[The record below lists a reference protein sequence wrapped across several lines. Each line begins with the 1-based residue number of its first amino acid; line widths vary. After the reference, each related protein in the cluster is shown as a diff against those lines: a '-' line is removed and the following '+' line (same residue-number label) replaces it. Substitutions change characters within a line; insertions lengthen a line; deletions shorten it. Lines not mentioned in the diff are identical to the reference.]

1 MQKIK
6 LLLVEDDEDD
16 FILTKDLLDEFMG
29 EDYQLDWEKTVND
42 ARKALYRN
50 EHDLCLM
57 DYQLGSE
64 DGIQLLKEVSG
75 VRFTG
80 PIIMLTGLKDKK
92 LDAMALKA
100 GAVDYLVK
108 ANLTRDHLERAIRY
122 AIARKEAQFERDE
135 RLRAESA
142 SRAKSEFLAHL
153 SHELRTPLT
162 AILGYSDMLYGK
174 VSDLEDKSYLQ
185 IIHQNGKHLLGLLN
199 DVLDLSKIE
208 AGKLEI
214 EKGYVDLESFFTDI
228 YLLMNVKAEDKNL
241 EFQVNFNGGN
251 YPSIYTDPIRLRQVL
266 INLIGNALKF
276 TKEGEVHVDISTE
289 EYRFGSSDTAKE
301 CLTVCVSDTGI
312 GIDNEKISS
321 IFQPFTQVANAN
333 DSFEPGTGLGLTIS
347 RELMLRMGGNLSV
360 ESVVNKGSRF
370 YCRLILENHRELDKR
385 ELSLRNTQGDFRPE
399 FDKCYEGCVLVVDD
413 LLDIRRL
420 IGHIIAMTGVE
431 VIYAQNGI
439 EAVDMLQVA
448 KENQKNIDMVLM
460 DIQMPQMD
468 GRTAASKMRMSGFEQ
483 PIVALTASSMKGDKE
498 KCLAAGFSDFLGKP
512 VETSQLYEVLDKY
525 LERKDTR
532 SSTTKTISQINT
544 NAAVANKVRTPRIAE
559 KSDMQVESN
568 VTGRKASDH
577 TTGKVLVIE
586 DNIDACTITAMLI
599 EQLGWEVET
608 AYTGKEALEKVRDN
622 EIGIIFFDVNL
633 PDMNGFTLVK
643 EIKKR
648 NDSIFFIALSGED
661 VSREID
667 AELGVKHHLMKPV
680 NASMLEDMLVKA
692 S

>member
-29 EDYQLDWEKTVND
+29 DDYQLDWKKTVNE

-122 AIARKEAQFERDE
+122 AIARKEAQRERDE

-241 EFQVNFNGGN
+241 EFQVNFNGEN
-251 YPSIYTDPIRLRQVL
+251 YPSIHTDPIRLRQVL

-276 TKEGEVHVDISTE
+276 TKEGEVKVDISTE
-289 EYRFGSSDTAKE
+289 QYRFSSSEKAQE

-312 GIDNEKISS
+312 GIDNEKLSS
-321 IFQPFTQVANAN
+321 IFQPFTQVSNAN

-360 ESVVNKGSRF
+360 ESEVNKGSRF
-370 YCRLILENHRELDKR
+370 YCRLRLENQRDLDKR
-385 ELSLRNTQGDFRPE
+385 ALKVSHTQGDFRPQ

-420 IGHIIAMTGVE
+420 IGHIIATTGVE
-431 VIYAQNGI
+431 VIYAQNGV
-439 EAVDMLQVA
+439 EAVEMLQA
-448 KENQKNIDMVLM
+448 ASENSKTIDMVLM
-460 DIQMPQMD
+460 DIQMPHMD
-468 GRTAASKMRMSGFEQ
+468 GRTAATKMRAIGFDR

-498 KCLAAGFSDFLGKP
+498 KCLEAGFSDFLGKP
-512 VETSQLYEVLDKY
+512 VETSRLYEVLDGY
-525 LERKDTR
+525 LERKDQR
-532 SSTTKTISQINT
+532 SVLQQTEQKDAGESLSVIENSTQ
-544 NAAVANKVRTPRIAE
+544 
-559 KSDMQVESN
+559 QVLPVNE
-568 VTGRKASDH
+568 RE
-577 TTGKVLVIE
+577 KVLVIE

-608 AYTGKEALEKVRDN
+608 AYNAKEALQKVRDQAL
-622 EIGIIFFDVNL
+622 GIIFFDVNL
-633 PDMNGFTLVK
+633 PDMNGYSLVK
-643 EIKKR
+643 EIKKVKPEIR
-648 NDSIFFIALSGED
+648 FIALSGED
-661 VSREID
+661 VSRDIEN
-667 AELGVKHHLMKPV
+667 ELGVKHHLMKPV
-680 NASMLEDMLVKA
+680 NASMLEDVLMRA